1 MKSKIVALSKNEEF
15 KKLLKKKKISN
26 KFVTIFFGN
35 LTNKNNKK
43 LNISFVTKKKIGNAV
58 KRNKI
63 KRQLRNIMNDAIK
76 KIAIKLNYSYVVI
89 AKPTMLNNE
98 FKNIKETLGI
108 ARGNTVR
115 ARNVAKDIWA
125 GLKNVVGGEI
135 SEYTRL
141 QAQSREQAISRMIEN
156 AKSMNAD
163 AVINVRIT
171 TSMIMQ
177 GCSEIMAYGTA
188 VKLD

>member
-1 MKSKIVALSKNEEF
+1 MI
-15 KKLLKKKKISN
+15 ISTTPQIQGH
-26 KFVTIFFGN
+26 KV
-35 LTNKNNKK
+35 
-43 LNISFVTKKKIGNAV
+43 
-58 KRNKI
+58 I
-63 KRQLRNIMNDAIK
+63 K
-76 KIAIKLNYSYVVI
+76 
-89 AKPTMLNNE
+89 
-98 FKNIKETLGI
+98 TLGI

-115 ARNVAKDIWA
+115 ARNVARDIWA

-141 QAQSREQAISRMIEN
+141 QAQAREQAISRMIDN
-156 AKSMNAD
+156 ARTMDAD

>member
-1 MKSKIVALSKNEEF
+1 MI
-15 KKLLKKKKISN
+15 ISTTS
-26 KFVTIFFGN
+26 TIEG
-35 LTNKNNKK
+35 KR
-43 LNISFVTKKKIGNAV
+43 ITKV
-58 KRNKI
+58 
-63 KRQLRNIMNDAIK
+63 
-76 KIAIKLNYSYVVI
+76 
-89 AKPTMLNNE
+89 
-98 FKNIKETLGI
+98 LGI
-108 ARGNTVR
+108 ARGNSVR

-156 AKSMNAD
+156 AKLIDAD
-163 AVINVRIT
+163 AVVNVRIT

>member
-1 MKSKIVALSKNEEF
+1 MI
-15 KKLLKKKKISN
+15 IS
-26 KFVTIFFGN
+26 TTPSIDG
-35 LTNKNNKK
+35 
-43 LNISFVTKKKIGNAV
+43 
-58 KRNKI
+58 
-63 KRQLRNIMNDAIK
+63 
-76 KIAIKLNYSYVVI
+76 
-89 AKPTMLNNE
+89 
-98 FKNIKETLGI
+98 KNIKETLGI

-141 QAQSREQAISRMIEN
+141 QAQAREQAISRMIEN

-163 AVINVRIT
+163 AVVNVRIT

-188 VKLD
+188 VKLH

>member
-1 MKSKIVALSKNEEF
+1 MI
-15 KKLLKKKKISN
+15 IS
-26 KFVTIFFGN
+26 TTPSIDG
-35 LTNKNNKK
+35 
-43 LNISFVTKKKIGNAV
+43 
-58 KRNKI
+58 
-63 KRQLRNIMNDAIK
+63 
-76 KIAIKLNYSYVVI
+76 
-89 AKPTMLNNE
+89 
-98 FKNIKETLGI
+98 KNITETLGI

-141 QAQSREQAISRMIEN
+141 QAQAREQAISRMIEN

>member
-1 MKSKIVALSKNEEF
+1 MI
-15 KKLLKKKKISN
+15 IS
-26 KFVTIFFGN
+26 TTPSIDG
-35 LTNKNNKK
+35 
-43 LNISFVTKKKIGNAV
+43 
-58 KRNKI
+58 
-63 KRQLRNIMNDAIK
+63 
-76 KIAIKLNYSYVVI
+76 
-89 AKPTMLNNE
+89 
-98 FKNIKETLGI
+98 KNIKETLGI

-141 QAQSREQAISRMIEN
+141 QAQAREQAISRMIEN

-163 AVINVRIT
+163 AIVNVRIT

-188 VKLD
+188 VKLK

>member
-1 MKSKIVALSKNEEF
+1 MIITTTPGIK
-15 KKLLKKKKISN
+15 
-26 KFVTIFFGN
+26 GR
-35 LTNKNNKK
+35 
-43 LNISFVTKKKIGNAV
+43 AV
-58 KRNKI
+58 K
-63 KRQLRNIMNDAIK
+63 
-76 KIAIKLNYSYVVI
+76 
-89 AKPTMLNNE
+89 
-98 FKNIKETLGI
+98 ETIGI

-115 ARNVAKDIWA
+115 ARNLARDVWA

-141 QAQSREQAISRMIEN
+141 QAQAREQAISRMIDN
-156 AKSMNAD
+156 ANSLNAD
-163 AVINVRIT
+163 AVVNVRIT

>member
-1 MKSKIVALSKNEEF
+1 MI
-15 KKLLKKKKISN
+15 ISTTS
-26 KFVTIFFGN
+26 TIEGER
-35 LTNKNNKK
+35 
-43 LNISFVTKKKIGNAV
+43 ITKV
-58 KRNKI
+58 
-63 KRQLRNIMNDAIK
+63 
-76 KIAIKLNYSYVVI
+76 
-89 AKPTMLNNE
+89 
-98 FKNIKETLGI
+98 LGI

-156 AKSMNAD
+156 AKLIDAD
-163 AVINVRIT
+163 AVVNVRIT

>member
-1 MKSKIVALSKNEEF
+1 MIISTTSIIEG
-15 KKLLKKKKISN
+15 KK
-26 KFVTIFFGN
+26 
-35 LTNKNNKK
+35 
-43 LNISFVTKKKIGNAV
+43 
-58 KRNKI
+58 
-63 KRQLRNIMNDAIK
+63 
-76 KIAIKLNYSYVVI
+76 VI
-89 AKPTMLNNE
+89 N
-98 FKNIKETLGI
+98 TLGI

-115 ARNVAKDIWA
+115 ARNVARDIWA

-141 QAQSREQAISRMIEN
+141 QAQAREQAISRMIDN
-156 AKSMNAD
+156 AESLGAD

-188 VKLD
+188 VKLIDDNSPPVSIAL

>member
-1 MKSKIVALSKNEEF
+1 ML
-15 KKLLKKKKISN
+15 ISTTP
-26 KFVTIFFGN
+26 TIEG
-35 LTNKNNKK
+35 KR
-43 LNISFVTKKKIGNAV
+43 ITK
-58 KRNKI
+58 
-63 KRQLRNIMNDAIK
+63 D
-76 KIAIKLNYSYVVI
+76 
-89 AKPTMLNNE
+89 
-98 FKNIKETLGI
+98 LGI

-156 AKSMNAD
+156 AKLIDAD
-163 AVINVRIT
+163 AVVNVRIT

>member
-1 MKSKIVALSKNEEF
+1 MI
-15 KKLLKKKKISN
+15 IS
-26 KFVTIFFGN
+26 TTPSIDG
-35 LTNKNNKK
+35 
-43 LNISFVTKKKIGNAV
+43 
-58 KRNKI
+58 
-63 KRQLRNIMNDAIK
+63 
-76 KIAIKLNYSYVVI
+76 
-89 AKPTMLNNE
+89 
-98 FKNIKETLGI
+98 KNIKETLGI